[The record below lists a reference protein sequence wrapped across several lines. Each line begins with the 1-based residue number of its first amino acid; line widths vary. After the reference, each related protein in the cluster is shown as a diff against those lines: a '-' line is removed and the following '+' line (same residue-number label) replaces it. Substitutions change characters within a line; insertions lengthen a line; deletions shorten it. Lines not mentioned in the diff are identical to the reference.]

1 VSTPSVVW
9 PLGSLA
15 VGMTRNATIAQ
26 ISLAPSEI
34 DIANG
39 IHRAKKAS
47 CQRHEA
53 TKEIGR

>member
-1 VSTPSVVW
+1 
-9 PLGSLA
+9 
-15 VGMTRNATIAQ
+15 MTRNATIAQ
-26 ISLAPSEI
+26 IPLAPSKI

-53 TKEIGR
+53 AKEIDK